1 MKKQLKGKQ
10 SFYDDK
16 QRENVVS
23 YYLMEDQEHTMYG
36 VELEKYQEER
46 IRAFLSASGDGFYMT
61 SMLRT
66 LSKNILL
73 IGNSGNDVLGR
84 LPEFNRDYVFAYILN
99 SYGSIAGILVAAVLA
114 ALVMFI
120 FGASVKQKNE
130 LGMVM
135 GLGCGMIFLL
145 NVLVNLLGS
154 LGLIPPVSSFL
165 PFLSIG
171 RSNILLCYALVGII
185 MSIYRYKDCLLYT
198 SPSPRD

>member
-1 MKKQLKGKQ
+1 MD
-10 SFYDDK
+10 SFPAAAYDDTADHV
-16 QRENVVS
+16 RIS
-23 YYLMEDQEHTMYG
+23 FTG
-36 VELEKYQEER
+36 KYQEER

-120 FGASVKQKNE
+120 FGAAVKQKNE

-145 NVLVNLLGS
+145 NVLVNLFGS

-185 MSIYRYKDCLLYT
+185 MSIYRYKDVYPGKLERITCG
-198 SPSPRD
+198 SNE